1 MREEYA
7 PNENTGHKQKKE
19 LNRVE
24 TSNLLEQEFKVV
36 FIKMFT
42 GLEKE

>member
-7 PNENTGHKQKKE
+7 PNENTGHNQKKE
-19 LNRVE
+19 LNKEE
-24 TSNLLEQEFKVV
+24 TSNLPEQDFKVV
-36 FIKMFT
+36 VIKMFT